1 MSNLKEKEDR
11 YALNLFAKRGI
22 AITKGK
28 DTRVWDDEG
37 NEYIDCTSGHGVA
50 GIGHANEALAK
61 ALYEQAQTLVTCTG
75 SFYNEKRA
83 LLMEKL
89 VKLSP
94 DGLNKVFLCNSG
106 AESVEAALKFARIS
120 TGKTEFIAAMR
131 SFHGRTMG
139 ALSATF
145 NPNYRKPFEPLVP
158 GFSFAP
164 YNNFEK
170 LQEKITDKTAG
181 IILEVIQGEGG
192 VNPGE
197 KEYLQKVQSLCN
209 EKNILFIVDEV
220 QTGFGRTGRLFAC
233 EHHNLQPDLL
243 CLSKAMAGGY
253 PMGAVLCSDKVKI
266 SYGQHGTT
274 FGGNPLACA
283 ASLATIDFILSENL
297 PQQAEEK
304 GAYFKEQLSKHHLPR
319 IREIRQIGLMIGIE
333 LKEKSGPFIT
343 KLQELGVLTIP
354 AGATVIRLLPP
365 LTISKDDLDEVV
377 EKLVTVLSE

>member
-1 MSNLKEKEDR
+1 MSNFKEIEDQ

-28 DTRVWDDEG
+28 NSRVWDDEG
-37 NEYIDCTSGHGVA
+37 HEYIDCTSGHGVA
-50 GIGHANEALAK
+50 VIGHANEHIAK

-94 DGLNKVFLCNSG
+94 AGLNKVFFCNSG
-106 AESVEAALKFARIS
+106 SESVEAALKFARVS
-120 TGKTEFIAAMR
+120 TGKTEFVAAMR
-131 SFHGRTMG
+131 GFHGRTMG

-145 NPNYRKPFEPLVP
+145 TPAYRKPFEPLIP
-158 GFSFAP
+158 GISFAP

-170 LQEKITDKTAG
+170 LSEKVNENTAG

-192 VNPGE
+192 INPGK
-197 KEYLQKVQSLCN
+197 KEFLQKVQELCR
-209 EKNILFIVDEV
+209 EKDIMFIIDEV
-220 QTGFGRTGRLFAC
+220 QTGFGRTGKLFSC
-233 EHHNLQPDLL
+233 DHHNLQPDLL
-243 CLSKAMAGGY
+243 CLSKAMAGGF
-253 PMGAVLCSDKVKI
+253 PMGAVLCSDKINI

-283 ASLATIDFILSENL
+283 ASLATIDFILKEDLAKQS
-297 PQQAEEK
+297 EEK
-304 GAYFKEQLSKHHLPR
+304 GAYFSEKLKKLNLSK

-333 LKEKSGPFIT
+333 LKEKSAPFIT

-354 AGATVIRLLPP
+354 AGATVLRLLPP
-365 LTISKDDLDEVV
+365 LTIPREDLDTVI
-377 EKLVTVLSE
+377 EKLIEVLSD